1 MNKRRVV
8 ITGLGMV
15 CPVGNNVED
24 SWKNI
29 LNGVSGISLI
39 ENLDTESQAVK
50 FGGAVKDLDVS
61 EYLSPKEAKKM
72 DVFIHYGMAAGIQ
85 AFEDSGLEVNESNAE
100 RIGVAIGAGIG
111 GISTIEK
118 QLTFLKKKDQKES
131 HLSLCPP
138 LSLIWSQET
147 CQSSTA
153 LKAQILL
160 L

>member
-8 ITGLGMV
+8 ITGLGIV

-24 SWKNI
+24 SWTNI

-39 ENLDTESQAVK
+39 ENLDTEAQAVK

-85 AFEDSGLEVNESNAE
+85 AIEDSGLEVNESNAE

-118 QLTFLKKKDQKES
+118 TADLFREKDQKES
-131 HLSLCPP
+131 P
-138 LSLIWSQET
+138 LSLYPPPS
-147 CQSSTA
+147 
-153 LKAQILL
+153 
-160 L
+160 